1 MSTAVELVQR
11 MHEHRLWVRIRL
23 IEAIGPLSEAQRTKL
38 FPMGPGSLHRIL
50 IHMYGAELVW
60 LEALLGT
67 PAPRFPNDDEF
78 TDFAKLLHAWAA
90 LDQRWSRYLGDVD
103 ADELNRLV
111 VRSNRAGVPHTT
123 TVEDILIHVCTHDFY
138 HTAQAV
144 NMLRQLGVAQLPETN
159 YITLARERQARAQRA
174 D

>member
-1 MSTAVELVQR
+1 MSTAVELVHR

-23 IEAIGPLSEAQRTKL
+23 IEALGPLTEAQRTKV

-67 PAPRFPNDDEF
+67 PSPRFPNDDEF
-78 TDFAKLLHAWAA
+78 ADFAKLLHAWAA
-90 LDQRWSRYLGDVD
+90 LDLRWSEYLESLTP
-103 ADELNRLV
+103 AELDRLV

-123 TVEDILIHVCTHDFY
+123 NVQEILIHVCTHGFY

-144 NMLRQLGVAQLPETN
+144 NMLRQLGVTPLPETN
-159 YITLARERQARAQRA
+159 FITLARERHGRAQGA
-174 D
+174 